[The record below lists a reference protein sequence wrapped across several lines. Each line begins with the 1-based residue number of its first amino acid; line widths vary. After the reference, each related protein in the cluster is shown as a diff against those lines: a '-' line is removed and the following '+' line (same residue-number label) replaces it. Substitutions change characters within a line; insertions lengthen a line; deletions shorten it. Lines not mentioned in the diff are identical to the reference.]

1 MALGLGTSLVCADL
15 VGAGSSSA
23 AVVIEDYMWVG
34 TTSTGSGST
43 YDAVTPV
50 PTLYDFNDA
59 WDLDI
64 ATGLINSMYDYMPQ
78 DPSSDE
84 GYWDLDAGGGLQPID
99 PASFPEP
106 YNSEG

>member
-1 MALGLGTSLVCADL
+1 MALGLGCSLVCGDL

-23 AVVIEDYMWVG
+23 AIVIEDYMWVG

-43 YDAVTPV
+43 YDAVTPI

-84 GYWDLDAGGGLQPID
+84 GYWDLDAGEGLQPID